1 MLALLDEEDL
11 IILREFQ
18 KDGRISF
25 AELSRKTGIPD
36 STIYDKTSKL
46 ISRGVIKQFAAII
59 DPKKVGLNRV
69 AIIGVETG
77 AKLYKKVASALSE
90 MGEVVEVYGTTA
102 EFDLMIKIR
111 TSTRDSLSVILH
123 QIRGIDGIDDIY
135 VSSIL
140 ETFKEEHTLP
150 LRSCVEDKKIA

>member
-1 MLALLDEEDL
+1 MTYLDEEDL

-18 KDGRISF
+18 RDGRISY

-36 STIYDKTSKL
+36 STVYDKTRKL
-46 ISRGVIKQFAAII
+46 ISRGVIKKFAAII
-59 DPKKVGLNRV
+59 DQEKIGLNVV

-77 AKLYKKVASALSE
+77 AKLYRVVATALSE
-90 MGEVVEVYGTTA
+90 IEDVVEVYGTTA
-102 EFDLMIKIR
+102 EFDLMIKVR
-111 TSTRDSLSVILH
+111 TSTREALSVLLN
-123 QIRGIDGIDDIY
+123 QIRMVDGVDDIY

-150 LRSCVEDKKIA
+150 LSTYAEDKKIQ